1 MADGWRLADLVR
13 EALHNTFA
21 TGARLLTAVALVG
34 MLGTASV
41 AFLMLE
47 QRAMDEQIQALTA
60 QGRGVVHYAEASAD
74 RPTLIDRA
82 SCEALAHAPGV
93 QTAGIVLDAGRADA
107 LPFAID
113 AVAQRVSSTLIPEL
127 GRVDVLL
134 GPTLASHAGPFRTLV
149 HGHPFEAAVAPGS
162 RQGTSTSFALSFP
175 LLPGDDAA
183 GQCAVILDPLV
194 VAGDV
199 AATHIAQLATRG
211 NPLTAQEALRS
222 PVDPIEAYLARM
234 GRHLPLA
241 LGLLG
246 GILTAVITRTRTSE
260 LAVYR
265 LSGTSRTSLLTLL
278 ALENLLVAGTTAAVT
293 AITSLALTTHLLD
306 PATAIVAGL
315 TIAGTT
321 ALTATLATIDIP
333 FRRPTDLAKDR

>member
-74 RPTLIDRA
+74 RPTLI
-82 SCEALAHAPGV
+82 
-93 QTAGIVLDAGRADA
+93 DAGRADA